1 MADGPVCPGCGA
13 AWAGGTPE
21 FRATCP
27 GCGAWV
33 HVCLA
38 CAHFDPAAHHECRAS
53 ATTEYIADKV
63 KFNYCEEF
71 RHLAGVRPG
80 TGGATLTRAQADKLF
95 PGLS

>member
-1 MADGPVCPGCGA
+1 MAEGPTCPGCGA
-13 AWAGGTPE
+13 AWTSGQPE

-38 CAHFDPAAHHECRAS
+38 CDHFDPAVHHECRAA
-53 ATTEYIADKV
+53 ATTEYIADKA

-71 RHLAGVRPG
+71 RYAASGRRG
-80 TGGATLTRAQADKLF
+80 TGGAVLSRAEADKLF